1 MALLYYGGGNC
12 TIEGDVS
19 SLIINYKGNIVIDD
33 KLPDSYT
40 IELERGR
47 LIIDTSLEAKN
58 LNELFNYLGEFI
70 VLSATGKNL
79 EGAKES
85 IGIKRVMDY
94 SELLE
99 TKAEDLTVKSE
110 NIKVTHL
117 QGRTF
122 RKTMLLPKKI
132 GGNKLLR

>member
-1 MALLYYGGGNC
+1 M
-12 TIEGDVS
+12 
-19 SLIINYKGNIVIDD
+19 
-33 KLPDSYT
+33 
-40 IELERGR
+40 
-47 LIIDTSLEAKN
+47 
-58 LNELFNYLGEFI
+58 FNYLGEFI

>member
-85 IGIKRVMDY
+85 IGIKPNGG
-94 SELLE
+94 SSGLFIS
-99 TKAEDLTVKSE
+99 AE
-110 NIKVTHL
+110 I
-117 QGRTF
+117 
-122 RKTMLLPKKI
+122 
-132 GGNKLLR
+132 